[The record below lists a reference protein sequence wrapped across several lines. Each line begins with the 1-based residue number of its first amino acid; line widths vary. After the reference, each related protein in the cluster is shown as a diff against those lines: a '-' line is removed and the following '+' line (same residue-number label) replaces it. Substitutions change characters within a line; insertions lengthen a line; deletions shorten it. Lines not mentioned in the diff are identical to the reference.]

1 MISTRPPW
9 NISTCFTTGC
19 CPGSQ
24 IVTDALKELINY
36 LEVQRVD
43 TFLFTG
49 QSPERPRRIFG
60 GQVLAQSLN
69 AANRSV
75 NEDRIAHSLHAYFIR
90 PGDPRKQ
97 IVFEVDPVR
106 DGRSFATRR
115 VVAKQDGKPIFS
127 TSISYQIPEDGLAH
141 QSTAPQVVPPEDVAT
156 DFEFWTEMAK
166 RHPDRFDPPMAPAI
180 ERRVID
186 RRDYLDPQPQ
196 EPVQH
201 MWMRANGGLGD
212 DPKRHQVFIAFM
224 SDFALLGA
232 ALRPHPY
239 TAWSKKIQAASLDH
253 AIWFHRHGRA
263 DEHLL
268 YTMDSTSAG
277 GGRGFSRGQFFSRD
291 GTLLASTAQ
300 ESLIRLRPSSP

>member
-1 MISTRPPW
+1 MSE
-9 NISTCFTTGC
+9 
-19 CPGSQ
+19 
-24 IVTDALKELINY
+24 ALQRLLDY

-43 TFLFTG
+43 TYLFTG
-49 QSPERPRRIFG
+49 RSPQRPRRIFG

-75 NEDRIAHSLHAYFIR
+75 EEGRVAHSLHAYFLR
-90 PGDPRKQ
+90 PGNPAKQ

-127 TSISYQIPEDGLAH
+127 TSISYQTVEDGLSH
-141 QSTAPQVVPPEDVAT
+141 QADMPRVAEPDALQT
-156 DFEFWTEMAK
+156 DFEFWNQMAE
-166 RHPDRFDPPMAPAI
+166 RYPDRFDPPMAQAV

-186 RRDYLDPQPQ
+186 RRDYLDPKAA

-201 MWMRANGGLGD
+201 MWMRADGDLGD
-212 DPKRHQVFIAFM
+212 DPNRHQTLIAFM

-232 ALRPHPY
+232 SLLPHPY
-239 TAWSKKIQAASLDH
+239 TIYSKKIQAASLDH
-253 AIWFHRHGRA
+253 ALWFHRPGRA
-263 DEHLL
+263 DDYLL
-268 YTMDSTSAG
+268 YTMDSTNAG

-291 GTLLASTAQ
+291 GQLIASTAQ